1 MSKEIYES
9 KKREIDAIPEKD
21 ALTPNIPIDTAL
33 QEGENL
39 NVWCQDDKEAL
50 LKAGLNWKLVED
62 LPLRIAALR
71 YIESMWQKDF
81 KSKEEAQIRW
91 TAESP
96 AAYDLRDELVH
107 HFYHAFYE
115 MPDLYARTQRI
126 DEGNTHADM
135 IQDLSDLAALGKANT
150 AALKAKNIDL
160 TLLDKAEKLSGEMA
174 KLLAEANGQK
184 MQDNNLLITRNKAYT
199 FMKKAI
205 DEIRRNGQYAF
216 WKNPQRQKGYISQYY
231 KKLNAGRKNNTPVEA
246 QK

>member
-1 MSKEIYES
+1 MSQEIYQS
-9 KKREIDAIPEKD
+9 KKGEIDAISDKD
-21 ALTPNIPIDTAL
+21 TLTPNIPVDTAL

-62 LPLRIAALR
+62 LSLRIAALR

-91 TAESP
+91 AAESP

-150 AALKAKNIDL
+150 APLKAKNIDL

-174 KLLAEANGQK
+174 KLLAEANGKK

-216 WKNPQRQKGYISQYY
+216 WKNPQRYKGYISIYH
-231 KKLNAGRKNNTPVEA
+231 KKQAAKAAKPKVENTA
-246 QK
+246 L

>member
-1 MSKEIYES
+1 MAKEIYES
-9 KKREIDAIPEKD
+9 KKSEIDAIPDKD
-21 ALTPNIPIDTAL
+21 TLTPNIPVDTAL

-39 NVWCQDDKEAL
+39 NVWCADDKEAL
-50 LKAGLNWKLVED
+50 IKAGLNWELVKD

-71 YIESMWQKDF
+71 YIESQWQKDF
-81 KSKEEAQIRW
+81 KSREEAQIRW
-91 TAESP
+91 AAESP
-96 AAYDLRDELVH
+96 AAYELRDELIH

-150 AALKAKNIDL
+150 DALAAKSIDL
-160 TLLDKAEKLSGEMA
+160 SLLDKAEKLSSEMA
-174 KLLAEANGQK
+174 RLLAEANGQK

-199 FMKKAI
+199 FMKKAV

-231 KKLNAGRKNNTPVEA
+231 KKQNNVRKNAKEQATA
-246 QK
+246 